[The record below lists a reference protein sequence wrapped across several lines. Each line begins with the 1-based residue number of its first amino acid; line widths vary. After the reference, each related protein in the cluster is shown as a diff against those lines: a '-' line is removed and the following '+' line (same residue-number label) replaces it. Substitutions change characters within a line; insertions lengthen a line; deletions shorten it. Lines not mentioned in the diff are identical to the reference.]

1 MQSHHVPEG
10 GEVFGRGGIMQQA
23 VVLEALTASF
33 DTAEVL
39 LEGYNGQL
47 PKLDMYWLLQRY
59 SSLLRQVAHKM
70 NWWIG

>member
-1 MQSHHVPEG
+1 
-10 GEVFGRGGIMQQA
+10 MQQA

-39 LEGYNGQL
+39 LEGYNGQR